1 MESQT
6 MVLKTLSHVCTLI
19 VMVSQ
24 TVTDRR
30 TEALLERLRSRQQ
43 LPLGP
48 ERRRI
53 REAAG
58 VSLRQLAAAIGVSA
72 MAIMRWEQGA
82 TPRDPAHLHAY
93 GRLLQEL
100 RHFGEVSAH

>member
-1 MESQT
+1 
-6 MVLKTLSHVCTLI
+6 MVLRTLSRVCTLI

-24 TVTDRR
+24 TVTTEQR
-30 TEALLERLRSRQQ
+30 TEALLQQLRSQRQ
-43 LPLGP
+43 LPPGP

-72 MAIMRWEQGA
+72 MAIVRWEQGA
-82 TPRDPAHLHAY
+82 TPRDPAHVRAY
-93 GRLLQEL
+93 GYLLEEL
-100 RHFGEVSAH
+100 RRVTDRG

>member
-1 MESQT
+1 
-6 MVLKTLSHVCTLI
+6 MVLLTVSRVCTLI

-24 TVTDRR
+24 TVTEER
-30 TEALLERLRSRQQ
+30 TEALLEQLRSQRQ
-43 LPLGP
+43 LPPGP

-72 MAIMRWEQGA
+72 MAIVRWEQGA
-82 TPRDPAHLHAY
+82 TPRDPAHLRAY
-93 GRLLQEL
+93 GRLLDELARLSQEV
-100 RHFGEVSAH
+100 G